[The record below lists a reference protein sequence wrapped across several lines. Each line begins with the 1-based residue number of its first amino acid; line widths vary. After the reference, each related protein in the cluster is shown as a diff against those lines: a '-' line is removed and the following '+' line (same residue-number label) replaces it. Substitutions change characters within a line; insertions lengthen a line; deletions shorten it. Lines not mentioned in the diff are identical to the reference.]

1 MDVPYIG
8 DRLLIFSSVFAGI
21 QIFFVALRLLTRV
34 QYPKAWGW
42 DDVVILVS
50 LAGQLAIAGASIG
63 SSTPHFEHD
72 RTIIQRA
79 DSVVIE

>member
-8 DRLLIFSSVFAGI
+8 DRLLVFTSVFAGI

-50 LAGQLAIAGASIG
+50 LTGQLAIAGTSIG
-63 SSTPHFEHD
+63 LSFISLQ
-72 RTIIQRA
+72 IQSRCKELM
-79 DSVVIE
+79 IL

>member
-8 DRLLIFSSVFAGI
+8 DRLLIFTSVFAGI

-42 DDVVILVS
+42 DDVVILVA
-50 LAGQLAIAGASIG
+50 LVGQLAIAGASIG
-63 SSTPHFEHD
+63 LYPFISLSGNYKK
-72 RTIIQRA
+72 
-79 DSVVIE
+79 S